1 MRTGFYFSCFE
12 VTSVRQ
18 ERLSPPGIGLTTSMN
33 GEDGPG
39 RIVVRIV
46 IGDALE
52 KLCGVNIISQMEC
65 LHEGSSL
72 FIIMMMMM
80 MMMMLTMMMVK
91 YWLLG
96 RPCWR
101 RTQCCC

>member
-52 KLCGVNIISQMEC
+52 KLCGVNIISQ
-65 LHEGSSL
+65 
-72 FIIMMMMM
+72 
-80 MMMMLTMMMVK
+80 
-91 YWLLG
+91 
-96 RPCWR
+96 
-101 RTQCCC
+101 